1 MNTTEK
7 YRFQNMEYL
16 IQLIADKAQNL
27 FITKQLMCSEAVL
40 TVLNRSL
47 SGGLGPGLDIQL
59 ASGLSEG
66 IGGSGCSCG
75 ALTGGILSLGLFL
88 GREKPG
94 FMNNK
99 TIMNA
104 SKELHDNF
112 RNRFNSTCCRVLSKN
127 VKHGSKDHYKNGA
140 EIVRFS
146 SEQTGRILL
155 RKKPELI
162 SSADYIFLEQSDSG
176 IKSALKKLSNSFT

>member
-1 MNTTEK
+1 
-7 YRFQNMEYL
+7 MEYL
-16 IQLIADKAQNL
+16 IELIGEKAQHL
-27 FITKQLMCSEAVL
+27 FVTKQLMCSEAVL

-47 SGGLGPGLDIQL
+47 SGGLGPGVDIQL

-66 IGGSGCSCG
+66 IGGRGCSCG
-75 ALTGGILSLGLFL
+75 ALTGGVLSLGLFL

-99 TIMNA
+99 IIMNA
-104 SKELHDNF
+104 SKELHDCF
-112 RNRFNSTCCRVLSKN
+112 KKKYNSTCCRILSKN
-127 VKHGSKDHYKNGA
+127 LKHGSKDHYKKGS

-155 RKKPELI
+155 RENPKLI
-162 SSADYIFLEQSDSG
+162 LSADYIYLEQLDSG
-176 IKSALKKLSNSFT
+176 IKSVLKKLSNSFT